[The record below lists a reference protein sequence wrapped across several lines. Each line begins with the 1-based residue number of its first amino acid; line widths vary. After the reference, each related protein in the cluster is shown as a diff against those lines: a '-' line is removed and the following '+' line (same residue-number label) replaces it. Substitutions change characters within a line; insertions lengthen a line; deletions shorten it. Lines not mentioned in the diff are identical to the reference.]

1 MSEIKKKYK
10 QKLILSFACL
20 NLFCVLLSSVGFYAL
35 SMGNLKKNYAS
46 VVQSTLAE
54 TQKNINQKIEYNEFL
69 AKNYLMDQVFYAYMQ
84 KEYSR
89 YEGTQVLNN
98 NLLPKGREMI
108 SLSKNNVLITLY
120 IENQTIPEYFYH
132 DTDKS
137 TERSFSVRHIDA
149 IREKPYYQRYR
160 TGSGYLWWE
169 QIDDDK
175 ERGRISL
182 ISRAGYVFGGK
193 DVGLLVI
200 KMSVEDMI
208 VQSMSVTDDQL
219 YYEIR
224 TGEDQFITSNFSEE
238 DGIRT
243 EFDKECTE
251 TTLEN
256 GWKIRL
262 YMPLENI
269 SEGQSQI
276 LLVILLLSLG
286 TFLVNV
292 LLGRIISEKLY
303 SSMNSI
309 LIGISRFQRGEYDY
323 EIKVSK
329 NDEFSEIADALNNLA
344 KEVQHLIDDVYENML
359 QKQNIE
365 YQMLRA
371 KINPHFLSNIFNLIV
386 QLAEGKEYD
395 KIVLAAQQTAN
406 FYRKNLA
413 RNKDSVKLMEEMNAI
428 LAYLDIIGLMKPGAV
443 TCHYEVDAKTER
455 CIIPSFLLQPIVEN
469 AVNHA
474 MVNGKI
480 TLCIS
485 AKAEKGN
492 LTIKIRDNG
501 IGMSR
506 EQMENLFKIRGS
518 HGYGL
523 YSIRERI
530 RLKYPDAQYGV
541 FASCE
546 EGCGTEISIVIPE
559 VNEFEQEEADV

>member
-1 MSEIKKKYK
+1 MKKRIFSA
-10 QKLILSFACL
+10 LCAGAMLCS
-20 NLFCVLLSSVGFYAL
+20 LLSACGGSAQGVNG
-35 SMGNLKKNYAS
+35 
-46 VVQSTLAE
+46 VV
-54 TQKNINQKIEYNEFL
+54 NVYNWGEYIDTDLFNEFT
-69 AKNYLMDQVFYAYMQ
+69 AQTGIKVNY
-84 KEYSR
+84 ST
-89 YEGTQVLNN
+89 YESNESMYTKLRSGSVNYDVII
-98 NLLPKGREMI
+98 PSDYMI
-108 SLSKNNVLITLY
+108 S
-120 IENQTIPEYFYH
+120 
-132 DTDKS
+132 
-137 TERSFSVRHIDA
+137 R
-149 IREKPYYQRYR
+149 
-160 TGSGYLWWE
+160 
-169 QIDDDK
+169 
-175 ERGRISL
+175 
-182 ISRAGYVFGGK
+182 
-193 DVGLLVI
+193 
-200 KMSVEDMI
+200 
-208 VQSMSVTDDQL
+208 
-219 YYEIR
+219 
-224 TGEDQFITSNFSEE
+224 
-238 DGIRT
+238 
-243 EFDKECTE
+243 
-251 TTLEN
+251 
-256 GWKIRL
+256 
-262 YMPLENI
+262 
-269 SEGQSQI
+269 
-276 LLVILLLSLG
+276 
-286 TFLVNV
+286 
-292 LLGRIISEKLY
+292 
-303 SSMNSI
+303 
-309 LIGISRFQRGEYDY
+309 
-323 EIKVSK
+323 
-329 NDEFSEIADALNNLA
+329 
-344 KEVQHLIDDVYENML
+344 LIDENML

-386 QLAEGKEYD
+386 QLAEGKEYE

-485 AKAEKGN
+485 AKAEQGN

-559 VNEFEQEEADV
+559 INEFEQEEADV